1 MVGTDAAS
9 GPQNA
14 PRNVSQQSANEARAW
29 TVRAL
34 LAWMLPF
41 LTEREVDSPRSVAE
55 ILLTSVLGVER
66 LRLYMEPDRELA
78 PEQLARL
85 RELVARAGR
94 HEPVQYLVGRWPFL
108 GRDFEVAPC
117 TLIPRPCTEVLVER
131 ALGWVRERAERDA
144 QKGAATSIDAL
155 DIGTGTGCIAVS
167 LALGMRAILRP
178 DGAGC
183 RPLRAGDAASRGVS
197 AAAVTASG
205 PLRVA
210 RDISRDISHDGAVD
224 VTAESAAD
232 AGTAARGGD
241 NAGKPSFR
249 IVATDVVAEAVEL
262 ATRNAARLGAEI
274 DFRSGDMFAP
284 IPEDERFDLI
294 VSNPPYVTDTEYEE
308 LDRNVREYEPASALR
323 GGADGLAFVRTVV
336 AGAERRLRPGGLLL
350 IEIGWKHGDAVRKLE
365 GRSAWRAI
373 EVLRDQDGHER
384 VLVAH
389 RASSSETPG

>member
-14 PRNVSQQSANEARAW
+14 PRNLSQNAPQDARAW

-34 LAWMLPF
+34 LAWMVPF
-41 LTEREVDSPRSVAE
+41 LTEREVDSPRAVAE
-55 ILLTSVLGVER
+55 ILLTAVLGVER
-66 LRLYMEPDRELA
+66 LRLYMEPERELA
-78 PEQLARL
+78 PEQLTRL
-85 RELVARAGR
+85 RELVQRAGR

-131 ALGWVRERAERDA
+131 ALRWVRERAERDA
-144 QKGAATSIDAL
+144 SATSIEAL
-155 DIGTGTGCIAVS
+155 DIGTGTGCIAISV
-167 LALGMRAILRP
+167 ALGMRAILRP

-183 RPLRAGDAASRGVS
+183 RPLRAGDAASRATS
-197 AAAVTASG
+197 AGAVAPPE

-224 VTAESAAD
+224 AD
-232 AGTAARGGD
+232 ARNPSDAGAEAHAA
-241 NAGKPSFR
+241 KPSFR
-249 IVATDVVAEAVEL
+249 VVATDVVAEAIEL
-262 ATRNAARLGAEI
+262 AARNAARLGAEI

-294 VSNPPYVTDTEYEE
+294 VSNPPYVTDAEYEE
-308 LDRNVREYEPASALR
+308 LDRNVREFEPASALR

-350 IEIGWKHGDAVRKLE
+350 VEIGWKHGDAVRKLE

-373 EVLRDQDGHER
+373 EVLRDADGHER

-389 RASSSETPG
+389 RA

>member
-14 PRNVSQQSANEARAW
+14 PRNLSQNVSQNASQDARAW

-34 LAWMLPF
+34 LAWMVPF
-41 LTEREVDSPRSVAE
+41 LTERDVDSPRAVAE

-66 LRLYMEPDRELA
+66 LRLYMEPERELA
-78 PEQLARL
+78 PDQLARL
-85 RELVARAGR
+85 RELVQRAGR

-131 ALGWVRERAERDA
+131 ALTWVRERVERDA
-144 QKGAATSIDAL
+144 SATSVDAL
-155 DIGTGTGCIAVS
+155 DIGTGTGCIAIS

-183 RPLRAGDAASRGVS
+183 RPLHAANAATRGAS
-197 AAAVTASG
+197 AAGSAPSE

-210 RDISRDISHDGAVD
+210 RDISRDISHDGAVEPASAN
-224 VTAESAAD
+224 TAETRAASP
-232 AGTAARGGD
+232 GD
-241 NAGKPSFR
+241 DSAGKPSFR
-249 IVATDVVAEAVEL
+249 MVATDVVAEAIEL
-262 ATRNAARLGAEI
+262 AARNAARLGAEI
-274 DFRSGDMFAP
+274 DFRPGDMFAP
-284 IPEDERFDLI
+284 IPDDERFDLI
-294 VSNPPYVTDTEYEE
+294 VSNPPYVTDAEYEE
-308 LDRNVREYEPASALR
+308 LDRNVREFEPASALR

-350 IEIGWKHGDAVRKLE
+350 VEIGWKHGDAVRKLE

-373 EVLRDQDGHER
+373 EVLRDADGHER

-389 RASSSETPG
+389 RA